1 LKRII
6 LGLLLLCGVVLA
18 QTTVNTAP
26 TWDDVYY
33 KRPAFAHGWKYIV
46 IHNSA
51 TASGNAKSFDT
62 YHTQM
67 GYGGL
72 AYHFVIG
79 NGHGSRDGQVEQ
91 GFRWQRQM
99 AGTHVTVNAWYHNIY
114 GIGICLVGDFERARP
129 TAKQLRAL
137 DSLVCALQRQYDIPS
152 ANIIGHNQVPWGQI
166 SYGADSLAVA
176 WQPGK
181 HERTSCPG
189 KNLAIAALRR
199 RCDAHHR
206 GTNPASTP

>member
-1 LKRII
+1 MTLI
-6 LGLLLLCGVVLA
+6 LACQLAA
-18 QTTVNTAP
+18 QTLAP

-33 KRPAFAHGWKYIV
+33 KRPACAHGWKYIV

-51 TASGNAKSFDT
+51 TASGNAKSFDA

-79 NGHGSRDGQVEQ
+79 NGHGSRDGQVEE
-91 GFRWQRQM
+91 GFRWKKQM

-114 GIGICLVGDFERARP
+114 GIGICLVGDFERTRP
-129 TAKQLRAL
+129 TTKQLLAL
-137 DSLVCALQRQYDIPS
+137 DSLVCALQQQYGIP
-152 ANIIGHNQVPWGQI
+152 AGNIIGHDQVPWGDI
-166 SYGADSLAVA
+166 SYDADSLTVVFR
-176 WQPGK
+176 PGK

-189 KNLAIAALRR
+189 KYLSIGDLRR
-199 RCDAHHR
+199 RCRDRPA
-206 GTNPASTP
+206 GTNATVLP